1 MEVLAAMNEKT
12 YRFHFYQNKKIYFGI
27 SIVLLVVGILASVII
42 GPHLDIQFAGGSM
55 ILY

>member
-1 MEVLAAMNEKT
+1 MNEKT

-42 GPHLDIQFAGGSM
+42 GPTWTFSLPAAR
-55 ILY
+55 